1 MLDLL
6 LPVLVAKKVNAEG
19 TIVNKNEHSCVFV
32 NFKSECSKWAGV
44 LKEKLADKL
53 IDVHVIQI
61 HGDQDKHETFAFTQL
76 FTSSVKMQNYNPFM
90 LFTTA
95 AASTGIDQTLV
106 EWVMTVGLPRCL
118 TTLLQECGRNRS
130 EGLYLI
136 VTDWKLF
143 IKLLLTILV
152 PLPKQSQTEEL
163 PDYEYMNTMIA
174 TKTPEKHADARPF
187 QSQVRKVDFGRCPIM
202 AYLLFVF
209 FFVCGGRGG
218 SVMSSE
224 SSVKLGDGSN
234 RERIVG
240 VAILIGFEVAAA
252 MAVTAQDTR
261 RAGNAIVLLHFL
273 TGDEAPLVEVLQ
285 GEAGC
290 LSPDLG
296 TEITLPFAAS

>member
-118 TTLLQECGRNRS
+118 TTL
-130 EGLYLI
+130 
-136 VTDWKLF
+136 
-143 IKLLLTILV
+143 ILV
-152 PLPKQSQTEEL
+152 PPPKQSQTEEL

-209 FFVCGGRGG
+209 FFVCGG
-218 SVMSSE
+218 
-224 SSVKLGDGSN
+224 
-234 RERIVG
+234 
-240 VAILIGFEVAAA
+240 
-252 MAVTAQDTR
+252 
-261 RAGNAIVLLHFL
+261 
-273 TGDEAPLVEVLQ
+273 
-285 GEAGC
+285 
-290 LSPDLG
+290 
-296 TEITLPFAAS
+296 